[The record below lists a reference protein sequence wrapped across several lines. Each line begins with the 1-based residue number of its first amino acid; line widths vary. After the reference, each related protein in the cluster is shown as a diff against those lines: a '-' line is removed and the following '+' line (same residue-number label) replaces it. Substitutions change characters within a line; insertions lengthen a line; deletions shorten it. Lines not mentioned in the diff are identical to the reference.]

1 MSPEQWLTE
10 YNRVKGDFI
19 KYRSTGTLLP
29 DAILKAVAGD
39 VTKLGESLRNMK
51 KDTKSTLAHSEYSR
65 REVLIENLRNAV
77 PLMSSAHM
85 LQSSGAGGE
94 AVKTGFDAQAGIA
107 GSPSG
112 VQLLP
117 YSATGNPI
125 QASSHSHAGAKTGGV
140 DASFASKSAFS
151 DKGLLQRQAEVI
163 ALQDATLKDIE
174 AGVNRL
180 HLQATDIGQE
190 AKLHLAIINSLDQNV
205 DTAADELRA
214 EAKHAEDVRI
224 RSRMCCLYM
233 CVVVEVLI
241 LIILLVVVFQVE
253 GGFKPAGSKVASS

>member
-1 MSPEQWLTE
+1 MMSPEQWLTE

-19 KYRSTGTLLP
+19 KYRSTGTLIP
-29 DAILKAVAGD
+29 DATLKAVAGD

-65 REVLIENLRNAV
+65 REVLIENLRNAL

-94 AVKTGFDAQAGIA
+94 AAKMGLEAGIA

-117 YSATGNPI
+117 YSATGNPM
-125 QASSHSHAGAKTGGV
+125 QSHAGAGAKTGGV
-140 DASFASKSAFS
+140 DASFASKSAAFS

-163 ALQDATLKDIE
+163 ALQDVALKDIE

-180 HLQATDIGQE
+180 HQQATDIGQE

-233 CVVVEVLI
+233 CVVVEVLV

-253 GGFKPAGSKVASS
+253 GGFKPAGSKAASN